1 MNNEK
6 LQLMYCQLQKKIIF
20 LTIIRFLNYYDMLGL
35 LYSKCPTLANATA
48 TIHLQNPPCGLI
60 NHYGKVGARMILE
73 EVQFLM

>member
-1 MNNEK
+1 
-6 LQLMYCQLQKKIIF
+6 
-20 LTIIRFLNYYDMLGL
+20 MLGL

-73 EVQFLM
+73 EV